1 MDTIC
6 FTYSNPIQYYYM
18 MGIKNNRVRSL
29 LFSLI
34 LAILIFT
41 PHYLF
46 SQSGSKD
53 EKTPES
59 VDKLLE
65 LVDEWIFNDPAL
77 AKNYAEQA
85 LELSRETG
93 MPADD
98 IKSLY
103 VNGELLMRASNRNEA
118 LPFFKEGIEKAE
130 ASNIQTLIAKG
141 HYHLSRYYESDAN
154 FSEAISYAQSA
165 LTLFKELGLEPNV
178 ANTNNSL
185 GRIYQELG
193 DFTTSLTYLFE
204 ALRINEKL
212 GRKTSTA
219 VSHTIIGNLYLK
231 NRNYDDATRHF
242 HLALKIDEEMEDK
255 TGIMISKLNLGA
267 AYQRSEDY
275 DTAMRYHEEALELA
289 RELEYKSDQAV
300 ILGNIGTTYLQLG
313 LAEESLHY
321 MFEGLAIKRE
331 TGSNITPTLNGIT
344 EAYLALEDYDQA
356 LTYAIEAEQSGN
368 DRSDLDRLRYT
379 YLNMASVYE
388 GLLDFESAN
397 RALRKYNEIRDSL
410 FTIEREKQINELEIL
425 YETDKQEQTISMLTL
440 EAENASFRRNTY
452 LASGILISMILL
464 LLYSGQR
471 YKARKNR
478 QLLDKSEE
486 VAQMKSNFFS
496 NISHEFRTP
505 LTLISGPIEQ
515 IKASTDDPK
524 IHKKLSIIQKNSNR
538 LLSLINQML
547 DLSRLESGS
556 LTLSVDRSDIIS
568 LIRGVTMSFQS
579 LADMRQIRL
588 TTETEA
594 EFPEA
599 WIDRDKMETILINLL
614 SNAIKFSPD
623 GGEVAVKISH
633 PEKSDG
639 ITWCQ
644 LEVTN
649 SGEGISEQDIEH
661 IFDRFYRGSE
671 TEHTDIIGS
680 GIGLALTKE
689 LVQLHRGEIRAQST
703 PGQGTVFIIEIPI
716 SERHYSDTEKVTAS
730 SSELKRKPVTNNTGD
745 KQPIAETLPE
755 SIADAESP
763 LLLLIEDN
771 EDVKNYLTDIL
782 NEKYR
787 LITASDGEAG
797 VGLAIREIPDLIVS
811 DVMMPKMDGYKV
823 AETLKQDEKTS
834 HIPLIILTA
843 KASHDDKIQGL
854 KTHADDYV
862 TKPFRPDELLL
873 RVENLI
879 TSRKKLREK
888 YNRKIEIKPEALST
902 QSMEEAFLL
911 RVVNSIKKHMVDED
925 FSVDHLAREVGM
937 SRSQLHRKL
946 VVLTDLSATDFIRSY
961 RLNLARE
968 KIENNTGT
976 ISEIAYEVGF
986 NSPSYFS
993 KAFKEK
999 FGVSPSEFKSDDG
1012 NKIDKS

>member
-1 MDTIC
+1 MCINNHQLKLKFIASILVCILC
-6 FTYSNPIQYYYM
+6 FTPRVMYSQTGN
-18 MGIKNNRVRSL
+18 
-29 LFSLI
+29 
-34 LAILIFT
+34 T
-41 PHYLF
+41 
-46 SQSGSKD
+46 D

-59 VDKLLE
+59 VEELLE

-77 AKNYAEQA
+77 ARNYAEQA

-93 MPADD
+93 SPEDE

-103 VNGELLMRASNRNEA
+103 VNGELLMRASNRIEA
-118 LPFFKEGIEKAE
+118 LPFFEEGIEKAE
-130 ASNIQTLIAKG
+130 ASKIQTLIAKG

-154 FSEAISYAQSA
+154 FSEAISRAQNS
-165 LTLFKELGLEPNV
+165 LTLFKELGLEPDV

-219 VSHTIIGNLYLK
+219 VSHTIIGNIHLK
-231 NRNYDDATRHF
+231 NGNYDEATRHF
-242 HLALKIDEEMEDK
+242 HLALEIDEEIEDR

-267 AYQRSEDY
+267 AYQRNEDY

-289 RELEYKSDQAV
+289 RELEYKNDQAV
-300 ILGNIGTTYLQLG
+300 ILANIGTTYRKLG
-313 LAEESLHY
+313 LAEESLPY

-331 TGSNITPTLNGIT
+331 TGSNLTPTLNGIT

-356 LTYAIEAEQSGN
+356 LTYAVEAEQSGLE
-368 DRSDLDRLRYT
+368 RSDSDRLRYT
-379 YLNMASVYE
+379 YLNMASAFE
-388 GLLDFESAN
+388 GLRDFESAN
-397 RALRKYNEIRDSL
+397 RALRKYNEVRDSL

-425 YETDKQEQTISMLTL
+425 YETEKQDQTISMLTL

-452 LASGILISMILL
+452 LGSGFLISLILL

-471 YKARKNR
+471 YKTRKNR

-486 VAQMKSNFFS
+486 VARMKSNFFS

-524 IHKKLSIIQKNSNR
+524 IQKELSIMQKNSNR
-538 LLSLINQML
+538 LLSLINQLL

-556 LTLSVDRSDIIS
+556 LLLSVSKSNIIS
-568 LIRGVTMSFQS
+568 LTRGVTMSFQS
-579 LADMRQIRL
+579 LAEMRQITL
-588 TTETEA
+588 TTEIEA
-594 EFPEA
+594 EFQEA
-599 WIDRDKMETILINLL
+599 WIDRDKLETILINLL

-623 GGEVAVKISH
+623 SGEVVVKISD
-633 PEKSDG
+633 PGKTDKL
-639 ITWCQ
+639 TWCRF
-644 LEVTN
+644 EVAN
-649 SGEGISEQDIEH
+649 SGEGISKHDLEH
-661 IFDRFYRGSE
+661 IFDRFYRGSDS
-671 TEHTDIIGS
+671 EHNGIIGS

-689 LVQLHRGEIRAQST
+689 LVQLHRGVIRVESS
-703 PGQGTVFIIEIPI
+703 PGENTVFIVELPI
-716 SERHYSDTEKVTAS
+716 SEQHYSDSEKVTAS
-730 SSELKRKPVTNNTGD
+730 TSEIKTESVTTDETVDTVVPDTQLKPNTD
-745 KQPIAETLPE
+745 TEA
-755 SIADAESP
+755 P

-782 NEKYR
+782 NETYR
-787 LITASDGEAG
+787 LITAPDGEAG
-797 VGLAIREIPDLIVS
+797 VDLAINEIPDLIVS
-811 DVMMPKMDGYKV
+811 DVMMPKMDGYQV
-823 AETLKQDEKTS
+823 AETLKGNEKTS
-834 HIPLIILTA
+834 HIPLILLTA
-843 KASHDDKIQGL
+843 KASHDDKMQGL
-854 KTHADDYV
+854 KTHADDYI

-873 RVENLI
+873 RVGNLI
-879 TSRKKLREK
+879 TSRQKLSEK
-888 YNRKIEIKPEALST
+888 YKRKIEIKPEELSS

-911 RVVNSIKKHMVDED
+911 RVVNSIKKHIVDEN
-925 FSVDHLAREVGM
+925 FTVDHLAREVGM

-946 VVLTDLSATDFIRSY
+946 VALTELSATEFIRSY

-968 KIENNTGT
+968 KIENHTGS

-993 KAFKEK
+993 KVFKEK
-999 FGVSPSEFKSDDG
+999 FGVSPSEIENGNERHSG
-1012 NKIDKS
+1012 NKA